1 MGERPPA
8 VLFTLYTK
16 KSKGNP
22 YLNILFVADARMKK
36 KKI

>member
-1 MGERPPA
+1 MGERRPA
-8 VLFTLYTK
+8 VLFTIYTK
-16 KSKGNP
+16 KSQSNP